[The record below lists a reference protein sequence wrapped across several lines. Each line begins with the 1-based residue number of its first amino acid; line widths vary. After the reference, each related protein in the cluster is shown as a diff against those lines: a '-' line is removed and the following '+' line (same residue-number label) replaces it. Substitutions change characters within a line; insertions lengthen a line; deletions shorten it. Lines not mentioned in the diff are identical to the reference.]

1 MIGSHLQFNKNISST
16 LKNAISLN
24 MQSVQFFMGGPQSF
38 TRSQITDSDL
48 KDSLET
54 IHNTNINVFT
64 HFPYVANLAG
74 SKSCLVWN
82 GDSAQDSKTTA
93 LLKNLEYELNTI
105 SKLKTSS
112 NTVGVVIHPGNYTN
126 TNDGLLAIAKS
137 INKMKLSDNSMLLL
151 ENTAGGGTSLCGTLE
166 EIKVI
171 LDNVSEKKN
180 VGVCIDTC
188 HLFAYGDYDISK
200 TDEVDRFFDDFDKI
214 IGLSYFKLLHL
225 NDSKEKLKSRKDRH
239 ALIGTGNIWKDNCL
253 DSLIYLMKKC
263 QQYNICS
270 VLETEPSDME
280 KMLILKNTH
289 LNN

>member
-1 MIGSHLQFNKNISST
+1 MIGSHLQFNKNINIT
-16 LKNAISLN
+16 LKAAISLN

-48 KDSLET
+48 KDSLE
-54 IHNTNINVFT
+54 IVCNFNINVFT
-64 HFPYVANLAG
+64 HFPYIANLAG
-74 SKSCLVWN
+74 SKTCLVWN

-105 SKLKTSS
+105 SKLKTNS
-112 NTVGVVIHPGNYTN
+112 NTVGVVIHPGNYTK
-126 TNDGLLAIAKS
+126 TDDGLLAIAKS
-137 INKMKLSDNSMLLL
+137 INKMKLSDNAMLLL
-151 ENTAGGGTSLCGTLE
+151 ENTAGGGTSLCGTLD

-180 VGVCIDTC
+180 IGVCIDTC

-200 TDEVDRFFDDFDKI
+200 IEEIDRFFDDFDKI

-239 ALIGTGNIWKDNCL
+239 ALIGTGNIWKDNNL
-253 DSLIYLMKKC
+253 DSLVHLMKKC

-280 KMLILKNTH
+280 KMLVLKNTH